1 MERSV
6 AQPNSNSTDYDDLS
20 PEEVADIKEYYS
32 NNEKPKKFST
42 VEELLQ
48 DLKN

>member
-6 AQPNSNSTDYDDLS
+6 AQPSTNSTDYDDLS

-32 NNEKPKKFST
+32 DKTSHKKMSL
-42 VEELLQ
+42 EELIKELH
-48 DLKN
+48 K